1 MKETGRIRMERNIST
16 LSRALI
22 MDGQIS
28 LAVVDATS
36 LVSEA
41 AKRHSLK
48 EASLKALGKT
58 LIASS
63 YLCSWLKGGR
73 SSLTVSLSADGDFGR
88 ISVLGD
94 GSLNL
99 RGYVQNKD
107 CEKGKLGNG
116 TLTVVRDD
124 GDRLPF
130 AGSVPL
136 VSEEIEE
143 NFSAY
148 FRESEQVQT
157 GIALSVVTN
166 GEKLVRAGG
175 VFLQALPFASEKA
188 RAFIENRTAHFKK
201 YLEAG
206 EYDKIFKEAGA
217 EEKDTRETK
226 FSCRCSVERVESLIL
241 SMGEESALSLL
252 EEEGQISVHCEYCNA
267 DYKFGKERVRELFKN
282 HE

>member
-1 MKETGRIRMERNIST
+1 MDRNIST

-28 LAVVDATS
+28 LVVVDATS

-58 LIASS
+58 LIASC
-63 YLCSWLKGGR
+63 YLCSWLKGER
-73 SSLTVSLSADGDFGR
+73 SSLTVSLSADGDFGK

-99 RGYVQNKD
+99 RGYVQNKNCD
-107 CEKGKLGNG
+107 KGKLGKG

-124 GDRLPF
+124 GEGLPF

-136 VSEEIEE
+136 VSDEIEE

-166 GEKLVRAGG
+166 GKKLVRAGG
-175 VFLQALPFASEKA
+175 VFLQALPFASDKA
-188 RAFIENRTAHFKK
+188 RAFIEKQTAHFKG
-201 YLEAG
+201 LDAG
-206 EYDKIFKEAGA
+206 EYSKIFKEFGV

-226 FSCRCSVERVESLIL
+226 FSCRCSEKRVESLIL
-241 SMGEESALSLL
+241 SMGEKSALSLL

-267 DYKFGKERVRELFKN
+267 DYIFGKERVRELFKKS
-282 HE
+282 